1 MEQQLNTFSLENY
14 KRAVAGM
21 IAKSNELTATSFLG
35 YSTPRLKKYSEKE
48 VELIL
53 ESGNVSQ
60 IRMLSQHFAETNG
73 LYQQILL
80 HYATLLKYSG
90 ILIPQ
95 QRNKKKKVKKFE
107 EGYNRGLHILASLHL
122 ASLMPEIAYKALTY
136 GLYCGIVLKVNE
148 DQFTLME
155 LPNDY
160 CQSNYRDIDGLDI
173 VEFNIS
179 YFNTI
184 VNEEK
189 RKLILKAYPK
199 EIQSAWNK
207 YSNGKLQSPWVLLT
221 SVPTFY
227 FAFND
232 KTIPPF
238 ANTIIHALKY
248 DSAVETEREKELD
261 EIRKILVQ

>member
-1 MEQQLNTFSLENY
+1 MEEQLNTFSLENY

-60 IRMLSQHFAETNG
+60 IRTLSQHFAETNG

-136 GLYCGIVLKVNE
+136 GLYCGIVLKVANIFFLG
-148 DQFTLME
+148 DRF
-155 LPNDY
+155 D
-160 CQSNYRDIDGLDI
+160 NYG
-173 VEFNIS
+173 
-179 YFNTI
+179 
-184 VNEEK
+184 NEEVST
-189 RKLILKAYPK
+189 LNYTMFF
-199 EIQSAWNK
+199 IQLLFLLFCYLNK
-207 YSNGKLQSPWVLLT
+207 NVVLEEDENNALL
-221 SVPTFY
+221 SVW
-227 FAFND
+227 
-232 KTIPPF
+232 
-238 ANTIIHALKY
+238 
-248 DSAVETEREKELD
+248 
-261 EIRKILVQ
+261 